1 MDNIITAE
9 DVLRLN
15 ALNSK
20 TDKASNVSNE
30 MEISEDVALIDTPSP
45 LQTFTNSEFGSV
57 RTIVQNNE
65 PWFVAKDV
73 CDCLEIKNSR
83 QALARLDSDEKA
95 DVSFSDTSSNGVVQ
109 SRNFSTVNEY
119 GLYSLILRSNKPEA
133 KQFKKWI
140 THEVIPSIRKYGGYV
155 AGQENMTPE
164 QFLSKALLY
173 ADSKMKDMQAK
184 IEEMQPK
191 AIFADAVS
199 ESKGSIQIASLAKLL
214 CQNGIDIGR
223 NRLFEWLR
231 DNNYL
236 CSHGDNRNLPT
247 QSAMD
252 LGLFRVK
259 EVQYIDEFGI
269 GRIGLTTMVTPKG
282 QGYFINK
289 FLCEKYS

>member
-1 MDNIITAE
+1 MENTFKNNRIDNMDKFISVNQILE
-9 DVLRLN
+9 
-15 ALNSK
+15 SK
-20 TDKASNVSNE
+20 AQSSKEQAKD
-30 MEISEDVALIDTPSP
+30 MLPM
-45 LQTFTNSEFGSV
+45 QTFNNTEFGSV
-57 RTIVQNNE
+57 RIVEKDGQ

-73 CDCLEIKNSR
+73 CDCLGLANPTRAISR
-83 QALARLDSDEKA
+83 IDKDEGALLQ
-95 DVSFSDTSSNGVVQ
+95 VTHPQ
-109 SRNFSTVNEY
+109 SPTKSIEVNCVNEY
-119 GLYSLILRSNKPEA
+119 GLYTLILASRKPEA

-259 EVQYIDEFGI
+259 EVHYIDEFGI